1 MQEGFKLLKQADKNF
16 DLSSLLDLSKPWYLI
31 NTSFLKIYIE
41 YKADVRNGNAVPKK
55 PDGSPDYHNPSSFNN
70 ASGLL
75 NFDVDSFASN
85 VADNWKSKL
94 SNIAMVVDLGPL
106 TRLVTIKGNFNA
118 SNGTEPGYEGSS
130 GNADFPAPQ
139 VEFSEVLDVVMD
151 ILQILID
158 LQGAKYGDALK
169 KGLKI
174 AMSNSADSWSYK
186 FDASKEIPVVK
197 FPTPDIVY
205 DDPNTPLKLE
215 ASLKLGVYFSE
226 TLKVTTDPSQLLP
239 SAGAFVEFYG
249 KLSIM
254 CVSLSAA
261 TIYAVGSVDLTI
273 AADTA
278 KGPSMDMKFGFGA
291 QIVVGLPVVG
301 NVSVLYMVGV
311 EIYYDSST
319 VTVTASLMFQGHA
332 DLLGGLVNI
341 TITIEA
347 QGSISRNSDADK
359 TTCEAQVTFSI
370 DISICFVIDIDFSTS
385 WSEQRQIA

>member
-1 MQEGFKLLKQADKNF
+1 MQEGYKLLKQAENF

-41 YKADVRNGNAVPKK
+41 YKANVRNGNATPAN

-85 VADNWKSKL
+85 TADNWKSKL
-94 SNIAMVVDLGPL
+94 SNMAMVVDLGPL
-106 TRLVTIKGNFNA
+106 TRLVTIKGNFDAQNGAEA
-118 SNGTEPGYEGSS
+118 SYEGSGS
-130 GNADFPAPQ
+130 DPDFPSPQ

-174 AMSNSADSWSYK
+174 AMSNDADSWSYK

-215 ASLKLGVYFSE
+215 ASMKLGVYFSE
-226 TLKVTTDPSQLLP
+226 TLKITTDPSQLLP
-239 SAGAFVEFYG
+239 TAGAYVEFYG
-249 KLSIM
+249 KLSVM
-254 CVSLSAA
+254 CVSLSVA
-261 TIYAVGSVDLTI
+261 TVYAVGTVDLKI

-301 NVSVLYMVGV
+301 NVSILYMVGV
-311 EIYYDSST
+311 EIYYDST
-319 VTVTASLMFQGHA
+319 TLTLTASLLFQGHA
-332 DLLGGLVNI
+332 DLLGGLVEI

-347 QGSISRNSDADK
+347 QGSISRNSNANS
-359 TTCEAQVTFSI
+359 TTCEAQVTFAI
-370 DISICFVIDIDFSTS
+370 DISIFLVIDIDFSKT